1 MSRNLKETRRYSRG
15 SRGFT
20 LAELLVALFV
30 MSIIFALVGTL
41 LRSFIL
47 QTGRTRYT
55 YAERAMKFH
64 WLNSAVSSVFYYV
77 IKTPDRLAADEKRE
91 FIEFFDGLPESMVFI
106 TSSPL
111 TLKGVVLARLYFQ
124 DGAIYLNETP
134 IFSPNNDYADPREND
149 ETRQTRII
157 EKIRGV
163 TFTYLKR
170 PQPVRGTGRA
180 ATGGFQAIGMSLADA
195 RDSSAKIIETD
206 RLFGEIPAGVK
217 LSVTFDDDRKMDYC
231 FKVQSD
237 FVGKKVMTDGNYHQF

>member
-1 MSRNLKETRRYSRG
+1 MSRNLKESRCG
-15 SRGFT
+15 TKSSRGFT
-20 LAELLVALFV
+20 LAELLVALVV

-55 YAERAMKFH
+55 YAERAMKFY

-77 IKTPDRLAADEKRE
+77 IKTPSRLADEKRE
-91 FIEFFDGLPESMVFI
+91 FIEFFDGLPENMVFI

-111 TLKGVVLARLYFQ
+111 TLKGVVLARLYFK

-149 ETRQTRII
+149 ETRQTRIL

-163 TFTYLKR
+163 RFTYLKR
-170 PQPVRGTGRA
+170 PTQERGPWHP
-180 ATGGFQAIGMSLADA
+180 ATGMSLGDA
-195 RDSSAKIIETD
+195 NAKDSSAKIIETD

-237 FVGKKVMTDGNYHQF
+237 FLTKKEMTVAIYHER